1 MGDERLVGEVAWE
14 QVVFGCTC
22 IGIDG
27 IVFDAVVEFEFD
39 SNVGG
44 SGVELDCDS
53 SGVEW

>member
-39 SNVGG
+39 SNVG
-44 SGVELDCDS
+44 L
-53 SGVEW
+53 